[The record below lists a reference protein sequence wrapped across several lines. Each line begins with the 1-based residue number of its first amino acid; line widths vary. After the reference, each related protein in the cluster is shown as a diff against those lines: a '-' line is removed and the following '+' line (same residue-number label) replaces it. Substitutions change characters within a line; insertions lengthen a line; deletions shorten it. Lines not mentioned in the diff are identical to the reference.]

1 VTEAAL
7 AVHEGR
13 HAAPAP
19 HGALDRLRVT
29 SAHVAGTLAA
39 GLFLVA
45 VAGWMWWHSRP
56 ETTSLESPT
65 GALSRTRRPPSNP
78 DVSQST
84 PMRATATTPSS
95 TGRTALVVDVE
106 GKVRRP
112 GIVELPAGSRVV
124 DAIRAAGGAPRR
136 RQLGT
141 VNLARPLVDGE
152 QILVGMVAPATT
164 PQPGASTTGPDSPG
178 VQRVDL
184 NAATQ
189 DQLEALPQ
197 VGPVTAQAI
206 IAWRNENGRFTSV
219 DELLDVTGIGD
230 KTLAQLR
237 PYVYV

>member
-1 VTEAAL
+1 MDVVAL
-7 AVHEGR
+7 PSRDDE
-13 HAAPAP
+13 P
-19 HGALDRLRVT
+19 RVT
-29 SAHVAGTLAA
+29 YRRLVEDQTTAVEPRRVPVDSDAGN
-39 GLFLVA
+39 G
-45 VAGWMWWHSRP
+45 HDP
-56 ETTSLESPT
+56 
-65 GALSRTRRPPSNP
+65 
-78 DVSQST
+78 
-84 PMRATATTPSS
+84 
-95 TGRTALVVDVE
+95 VVDRPD
-106 GKVRRP
+106 GARRRR
-112 GIVELPAGSRVV
+112 GGQGTPARHR
-124 DAIRAAGGAPRR
+124 RAAGGAPRR